1 MRTSQIKSFKSN
13 FIAIGWHFSA
23 LFVINSLLIG
33 LDCNKQLRH
42 YCTRAYYK
50 EYAFFSLAKIY
61 LNLLKSRFSREL
73 YLFITIAKDTKL
85 KTRENETVA
94 LSSAEASLYCGDA
107 LVLCCGEAGEK
118 EKESARGTMGRGKR
132 ALSIFVDY

>member
-1 MRTSQIKSFKSN
+1 MRTSQINSFKSN

-23 LFVINSLLIG
+23 LFVINSLLMG

-61 LNLLKSRFSREL
+61 LNLLKSIKILQRVVPFYYNRERREIKDPRKWDSRTSRYVRLSNTDTSPLRATSNVSTKFSYIFFKKTSIIRTL
-73 YLFITIAKDTKL
+73 DTD
-85 KTRENETVA
+85 N
-94 LSSAEASLYCGDA
+94 GH
-107 LVLCCGEAGEK
+107 
-118 EKESARGTMGRGKR
+118 
-132 ALSIFVDY
+132 

>member
-23 LFVINSLLIG
+23 LFVINSLLMA

-73 YLFITIAKDTKL
+73 YLFITIAKDAKL
-85 KTRENETVA
+85 KTRENETVEP
-94 LSSAEASLYCGDA
+94 LGTYTSLIRTPLHYGQ
-107 LVLCCGEAGEK
+107 LPM
-118 EKESARGTMGRGKR
+118 SQQNFH
-132 ALSIFVDY
+132 IFSLKKPL